1 MSEAQAERDR
11 LAKHICEH
19 VRLLIRGP
27 HLRLDDYFKFRQR
40 VYKTSLPVLRQILEE
55 DTIGD
60 AARAI
65 LPQGLGA
72 R

>member
-1 MSEAQAERDR
+1 MTEAAAERDR
-11 LAKHICEH
+11 LARHICEH
-19 VRLLIRGP
+19 VRVLMP
-27 HLRLDDYFKFRQR
+27 RLPIDDYHRFRIR
-40 VYKTSLPVLRQILEE
+40 VQKTSLPVLRQILEE
-55 DTIGD
+55 DAIGE